1 VKKNQD
7 KEKLK
12 EKALHDIDT
21 YITGLQNSLDE
32 KQCKKAMLVSY
43 WLTDYIR
50 FLKKE
55 ETFLPQKQLSYN
67 RGSIIKVHL
76 GFRIGSEEGGLHYA
90 VVLDRK
96 PKKSSPVLTIVPL
109 SSKKSNR
116 IIRNNEV
123 DIGNEVFRK
132 IISKYDTLKAGTS
145 KRIKKLEADLK
156 NENAYTSDH
165 RNEIHTEV
173 RRLNGQITQLENLFE
188 EIVRMKRGSIALAG
202 QITTISK
209 IRIYDPTHSGQL
221 LDGISLEPATLNMID
236 AKIKE
241 LYVKA

>member
-1 VKKNQD
+1 MRQNHD

-12 EKALHDIDT
+12 AEALCDIDA
-21 YITGLQNSLDE
+21 YITELHNSSDE
-32 KQCKKAMLVSY
+32 KQRKKAALVSY
-43 WLTDYIR
+43 WLKDYIR
-50 FLKKE
+50 LLKKE

-109 SSKKSNR
+109 SSKKGNR
-116 IIRNNEV
+116 IIRDNEV

-132 IISKYDTLKAGTS
+132 IISKYDTLKADTV
-145 KRIKKLEADLK
+145 KRINKLEAGLE
-156 NENAYTSDH
+156 NEKEYVP
-165 RNEIHTEV
+165 EIHTEV
-173 RRLNGQITQLENLFE
+173 RRMNGQIKKLGNLID
-188 EIVRMKRGSIALAG
+188 EIVRMKQGSIALAG
-202 QITTISK
+202 QITTVSK

-221 LDGISLEPATLNMID
+221 LDGISLEPATLDKID

-241 LYVKA
+241 LYVKT